1 MPLFLLMRRDV
12 GNMFTVRPIVI
23 FWGSI
28 TYFVYSKVDECAR
41 IQVIVRVKT
50 VKYRSSRL

>member
-1 MPLFLLMRRDV
+1 MRRDV
-12 GNMFTVRPIVI
+12 GNMFTLRPIVI
-23 FWGSI
+23 FWGSS